1 MRTDAVI
8 AIVGAHD
15 ARNPASRLTMPVS
28 DETVG
33 PGSWP
38 DSSGGAMNASDRGCR
53 QQTPALL
60 GRRLASAYPP
70 YFSVA
75 VSQRAASQR
84 AASQRSPRTLRRAT
98 PCQGKT
104 S

>member
-8 AIVGAHD
+8 TIVGA
-15 ARNPASRLTMPVS
+15 
-28 DETVG
+28 
-33 PGSWP
+33 
-38 DSSGGAMNASDRGCR
+38 
-53 QQTPALL
+53 
-60 GRRLASAYPP
+60 RLASAHPP

-75 VSQRAASQR
+75 VSQRAASR
-84 AASQRSPRTLRRAT
+84 RSPRTLRRAT